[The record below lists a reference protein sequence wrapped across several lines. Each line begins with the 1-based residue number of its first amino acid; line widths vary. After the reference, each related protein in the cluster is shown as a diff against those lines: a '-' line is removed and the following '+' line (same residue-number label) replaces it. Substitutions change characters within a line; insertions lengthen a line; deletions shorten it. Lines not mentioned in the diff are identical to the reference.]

1 MSIIPTDYE
10 RGMNDMAQDAGLFP
24 ISPDELV
31 VADIAKRC
39 ANLRSARGLSLQ
51 EAGDRA
57 GFTKSHM
64 WEFEQGRS
72 RNPTIRM
79 LLGLARAYGV
89 SLSYLIGHQAETPP
103 LLPEAMRIAGDVD
116 ALLRKARS

>member
-1 MSIIPTDYE
+1 MSLVPNDYQ
-10 RGMNDMAQDAGLFP
+10 RGVNDGMAIGLD
-24 ISPDELV
+24 PDEV
-31 VADIAKRC
+31 IVAEIAKRC
-39 ANLRSARGLSLQ
+39 ADLRLLRGLSLQ

-72 RNPTIRM
+72 RNPTIKY

-89 SLSYLIGHQAETPP
+89 SLDYIIGGSSTAPP
-103 LLPEAMRIAGDVD
+103 IDPEALRIACEVD
-116 ALLRKARS
+116 ALLRKARTK

>member
-1 MSIIPTDYE
+1 MTLVPNDYQ
-10 RGMNDMAQDAGLFP
+10 RGLNDGMLLGLD
-24 ISPDELV
+24 PDEV
-31 VADIAKRC
+31 IVSEIAKRC
-39 ANLRSARGLSLQ
+39 ADLRAARGLSLQ

-72 RNPTIRM
+72 RNPTIKY
-79 LLGLARAYGV
+79 LLSLARAYGV
-89 SLSYLIGHQAETPP
+89 SLDHIIGGSASAPP
-103 LLPEAMRIAGDVD
+103 IDPEAMRIACEVD